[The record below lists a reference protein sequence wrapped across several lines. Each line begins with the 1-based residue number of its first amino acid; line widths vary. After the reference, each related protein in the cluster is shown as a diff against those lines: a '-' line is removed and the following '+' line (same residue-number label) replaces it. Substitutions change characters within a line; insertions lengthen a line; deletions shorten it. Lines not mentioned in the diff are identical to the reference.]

1 MSDPKLISPLLDGFA
16 LGNPLSSHD
25 GVSCCPAIKENSDK
39 KYIVKIITIPATQTQ
54 MDALLLAGAYRDP
67 ADAMEYYRVI
77 GEEVMKEAEL
87 LTTLSKLDGFL
98 PYEGWQMEPITKRR
112 LGYEVYL
119 VGSYKRSLDKYVRRN
134 PVTHLEA
141 VNLALDMCSALAV
154 CRQAGSLYVDL
165 KPTNI
170 FMSEKKEYRIGDL
183 GFISLD
189 AMSYTVLPD
198 KYRSQYTPPELH
210 DPMTPMN
217 LTVDTYAV
225 GMILYQL
232 YNDGQL
238 PFQEKAP
245 EEPLPTP
252 MNADYELAEIIMKAI
267 NPDPKLRWKS
277 PQEMGK
283 ALVSYM
289 QRNAVNDVPITPHTP
304 LEVMPEPVVL
314 PQEKQAQEA
323 PSVKA
328 PDDTAAPAEPGH
340 EESVSALSEP
350 VTDAAI
356 VEDETVPSEEDAAT
370 LLPHEMSDELS
381 RIIAHADDLLDHE
394 IPEAVLVPEKPAQED
409 PFDFIAVN
417 PEDVDDSD
425 IPLDPVMED
434 PVAKPTVKE
443 KVGAKFSSGKTKQVL
458 KKVLSLIAILV
469 ILGGIGIGLFWGY
482 ENYYL
487 QTIEAL
493 TITGDRSQLSV
504 SVETDTDESLLRVI
518 CSDNYGN
525 TVTEELVNGSA
536 VFTNLL
542 PDTMYKIEV
551 VIDGFHKLAGETS
564 NVFTTDATTDIVGFT
579 AVTGSE
585 DGSVILSFTPDGD
598 EPAMWTLV
606 YSAEGEEEQRKNF
619 DGHTVNISG
628 LSIGKRYTF
637 TLEAENISLSGET
650 SLDYMASRLI
660 LAQNLT
666 VDSSTETEVSVSWNA
681 PGDIVVD
688 SWLVRCYNG
697 NNYDEQFIVTDT
709 EAYFIGMDPTSAY
722 HIEVTAAGMTQSVRS
737 TISSNPISITD
748 LKVDESD
755 PNVLNI
761 TWDYTGNEPAGGWL
775 LMYSIDGGE
784 ANKSVVKC
792 ENASAMIRPKIPDA
806 DYQFTI
812 QTADSTTVFGSN
824 HSYSTA
830 DSETFS
836 GNDLSAD
843 EITGFLVKT
852 PEEEDWLFDDL
863 GSGSVTDSFAI
874 GDPISIVLQA
884 SGNFYLPNSNMEV
897 MFVIR
902 DAHDNVVS
910 ELVGTT
916 QTTWR
921 NLWFSGDHK
930 YGELDL
936 PKVPGYAGSYSVTV
950 YFDGDFVVT
959 IPFTIAQ

>member
-25 GVSCCPAIKENSDK
+25 GVVCCPAIKENSDK
-39 KYIVKIITIPATQTQ
+39 KYIVKVITIPATQTQ

-141 VNLALDMCSALAV
+141 INLALDMCSALAV
-154 CRQAGSLYVDL
+154 CRQAGSVYVDL
-165 KPTNI
+165 KPSNI
-170 FMSEKKEYRIGDL
+170 FMSDKKEYRIGDL

-189 AMSYTVLPD
+189 ALSYTVLPD

-210 DPMTPMN
+210 DPMAPMN

-232 YNDGQL
+232 YNEGQL

-245 EEPLPTP
+245 EEALPTP

-267 NPDPKLRWKS
+267 HPDPEQRWKN
-277 PQEMGK
+277 PQQMGR
-283 ALVSYM
+283 ALVDYM
-289 QRNAVNDVPITPHTP
+289 QRNAVNDVPITPYTP
-304 LEVMPEPVVL
+304 LENMPEPVVL
-314 PQEKQAQEA
+314 PQETPVPEEPSVETPSETAPPAESDFA
-323 PSVKA
+323 PSVSA
-328 PDDTAAPAEPGH
+328 P
-340 EESVSALSEP
+340 SEP
-350 VTDAAI
+350 EAGDAVAA
-356 VEDETVPSEEDAAT
+356 DETVPSEEDADS

-394 IPEAVLVPEKPAQED
+394 IPEAVLAPEKPAQED
-409 PFDFIAVN
+409 PFDFVAVN

-443 KVGAKFSSGKTKQVL
+443 KVGAKFSSDKTKQVL

-469 ILGGIGIGLFWGY
+469 ILGGIGAGLFWGY
-482 ENYYL
+482 QNYYL
-487 QTIEAL
+487 ETIDEL
-493 TITGDRSQLSV
+493 TITGDRTQLNVSVKTSAEEGLLSV
-504 SVETDTDESLLRVI
+504 T

-525 TVTEELVNGSA
+525 MTTEKLVGGCA
-536 VFTNLL
+536 VFTDLL

-551 VIDGFHKLAGETS
+551 KIDGFHSLVGETS
-564 NVFTTDATTDIVGFT
+564 NVFTTDTTTNIVGFT
-579 AVTGSE
+579 AVTGAE
-585 DGSVILSFTPDGD
+585 DGSVVLSFTPDGE

-606 YSAEGEEEQRKNF
+606 YSADGEETQRKNF
-619 DGHTVNISG
+619 DGHTINISG
-628 LSIGKRYTF
+628 LSVGKRYTF

-650 SLDYMASRLI
+650 SIDYMATRLI
-660 LAQNLT
+660 LAQNLM
-666 VDSSTETEVSVSWNA
+666 VDSKNEEEISVRWNA

-709 EAYFIGMDPTSAY
+709 EAYFIGIDPTSAY
-722 HIEVTAAGMTQSVRS
+722 HIEVTASGMTQPVRS
-737 TISSNPISITD
+737 NISSNPISITC
-748 LKVDESD
+748 LNIDESD
-755 PNVLNI
+755 PNALNV
-761 TWDYTGNEPAGGWL
+761 TWEYSGDDPVGGWL
-775 LMYSIDGGE
+775 LLYSIDGGG

-792 ENASAMIRPKIPDA
+792 KSASASIHPKVPDA
-806 DYQFTI
+806 NYQFTI
-812 QTADSTTVFGSN
+812 QAADSTTIFGSS
-824 HSYSTA
+824 HSYTTA
-830 DSETFS
+830 DSGTFS

-852 PEEEDWLFDDL
+852 PEEEDWLFEKL
-863 GSGSVTDSFAI
+863 GSGAVTDSFAI
-874 GDPISIVLQA
+874 GDSISVVLQA
-884 SGNFYLPNSNMEV
+884 SGTFYLPNSNMEV

-902 DAHDNVVS
+902 DAHDSVVS
-910 ELVGTT
+910 ELVGST

-921 NLWFSGDHK
+921 NIWFGGDHK
-930 YGELDL
+930 YGELDV
-936 PKVPGYAGSYSVTV
+936 PKVPAYAGEYSVSV
-950 YFDGDFVVT
+950 YFDGDFVTT
-959 IPFTIAQ
+959 IPFTIIQ